1 MDIIVF
7 FSYSHIKADMQIIIN
22 IIITFTFYLLIG
34 YSFWLIYSVVKFFN
48 LTHAAY
54 ITISAYLTYS
64 LVNQTRLHIL
74 MDWNRDLAGTV
85 PVRPHQEKKRSSNV
99 PHDYFIGYIYRPA
112 KLHFPHLGRLVIKY
126 PLLVHPSGI

>member
-1 MDIIVF
+1 
-7 FSYSHIKADMQIIIN
+7 MQIIIN

-74 MDWNRDLAGTV
+74 MAMLLAIGITIGIGILLEQYLFG
-85 PVRPHQEKKRSSNV
+85 PIKRKNAAPMSLMIIS
-99 PHDYFIGYIYRPA
+99 FGYIYRPA